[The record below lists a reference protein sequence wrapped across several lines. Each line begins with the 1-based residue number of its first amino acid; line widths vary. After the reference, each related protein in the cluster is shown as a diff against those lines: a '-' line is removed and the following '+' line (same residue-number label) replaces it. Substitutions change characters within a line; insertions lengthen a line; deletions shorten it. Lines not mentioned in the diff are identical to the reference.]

1 MQLLIVKQILLIST
15 LGNLCRTLWR
25 ICILIILMPCMLTSV
40 YLKFQN
46 GIPRIYI
53 NYWIL
58 MSKFWLSKGLA
69 PLFFFIPIDLDF
81 TMRKIAA
88 TSMILNRFQFFE
100 LSVLLYR
107 WKKDSP
113 LQMRGMELVPHPL
126 IMLPHKVHMT
136 KLKMSFF
143 LYNFPGISRL
153 KFKINPFTPRSDQ
166 G

>member
-1 MQLLIVKQILLIST
+1 MQLLIVKQILLVSI

-46 GIPRIYI
+46 GITRIYI
-53 NYWIL
+53 NYWIW

-69 PLFFFIPIDLDF
+69 PLFFFHTHWFGFYYEENCSYMYDPQQISVFL
-81 TMRKIAA
+81 T
-88 TSMILNRFQFFE
+88 
-100 LSVLLYR
+100 SVLLYR

-113 LQMRGMELVPHPL
+113 LQMRGMELVPHL
-126 IMLPHKVHMT
+126 LTMLPHKVHMT
-136 KLKMSFF
+136 KLKMYFF
-143 LYNFPGISRL
+143 LYNFLGISRL
-153 KFKINPFTPRSDQ
+153 KFMINPFTPRSDQ

>member
-1 MQLLIVKQILLIST
+1 
-15 LGNLCRTLWR
+15 
-25 ICILIILMPCMLTSV
+25 MPCMLTSV

-46 GIPRIYI
+46 GITRIYI
-53 NYWIL
+53 NYWIW
-58 MSKFWLSKGLA
+58 MSKSWLSKGLA
-69 PLFFFIPIDLDF
+69 PLFFFILIDLDF

-88 TSMILNRFQFFE
+88 TCMILNRFQFFE

-126 IMLPHKVHMT
+126 TMLPHKVHMT
-136 KLKMSFF
+136 KLRMSFF

-153 KFKINPFTPRSDQ
+153 KFKINPFTPSSDQ
-166 G
+166 GWISPHNIHTISSKKVTRSRKVVI